1 MNTFHFSPAT
11 IVLALFLSLSLLPH
25 QSCWGFDLDACHAC
39 FEGQEQNGC
48 NYCVKDIMVGATKAT
63 VEMCDCDEVA
73 VLLYGDCSV
82 FESSYKAET
91 NIASGCKVLANPKK
105 YIVRYLL
112 IGLAVLLV
120 LIMSCVGCCIC
131 ACRRRNNKDRQRN
144 SSQQPDLVVLSG
156 SSTMKTT
163 GIEKPKET
171 I

>member
-1 MNTFHFSPAT
+1 MNAFHFSPAT

-25 QSCWGFDLDACHAC
+25 QSMGFDLEACHAC
-39 FEGQEQNGC
+39 FEGPEQNGC

-91 NIASGCKVLANPKK
+91 ISASGCKVLANPKK
-105 YIVRYLL
+105 YIIRYLL

-131 ACRRRNNKDRQRN
+131 ACRRNKKNREHQT
-144 SSQQPDLVVLSG
+144 SQPQPELVDVVNG
-156 SSTMKTT
+156 NSTMKT